1 LPKTALKKPYQ
12 VCLCLQQREV
22 AVNDKLHAELLV
34 IESGYDEIGP
44 GSWLGMMQNGQL
56 ENWA

>member
-1 LPKTALKKPYQ
+1 MALKKTYQ
-12 VCLCLQQREV
+12 VRLRHQQREV
-22 AVNDKLHAELLV
+22 ADKLHAELLV
-34 IESGYDEIGP
+34 IEDGYDEIGP